1 MSNLELLSQILFKKY
16 EDQFK
21 WLNYT
26 DLKQIIKKF
35 AKDPLFE
42 DSKLDTKRVCKVH
55 NKIYPLIEKIQ
66 QVKSMRNLDNKSED
80 ELDET
85 LENKIPLQNEII
97 DPSNRSKIN
106 TAIDFKNY
114 YILIDSKDRNKNYWQ
129 SNNPFQFDLQPSSI
143 DMSSSTMNNS
153 INRKFNDI
161 HSITIKQVI
170 LPKIDTQIPYILVN
184 IQEIGSNINISN
196 NVAANCFGYL
206 TNPKIVDS
214 YMYYSFEEYYDSHLT
229 KIFESRIELSKLTI
243 SFLKPDGK
251 LIEFDND
258 LSVIIE
264 LMVTCLQKKL
274 ENTILYK

>member
-1 MSNLELLSQILFKKY
+1 MSNLELLSQVLFKKY
-16 EDQFK
+16 EDQFQ

-42 DSKLDTKRVCKVH
+42 NSKLDIKKVCKVH

-66 QVKSMRNLDNKSED
+66 QVKSLRNLDESRD
-80 ELDET
+80 E
-85 LENKIPLQNEII
+85 ENEEESNIELQNEVIHSSI
-97 DPSNRSKIN
+97 RKQIN
-106 TAIDFKNY
+106 PKMDFKNY
-114 YILIDSKDRNKNYWQ
+114 YVLIDSKDRNKDYWPA
-129 SNNPFQFDLQPSSI
+129 NNPFQFDLQPSSI
-143 DMSSSTMNNS
+143 DMSSSSMNNS

-161 HSITIKQVI
+161 HSITIKQII
-170 LPKIDTQIPYILVN
+170 LPKIDSPIPYILVN

-196 NVAANCFGYL
+196 DMASNCFGYL

-229 KIFESRIELSKLTI
+229 KIFEQRIELSKLTI

-274 ENTILYK
+274 ENTILHR

>member
-1 MSNLELLSQILFKKY
+1 MSNLELLSQVLFKKY
-16 EDQFK
+16 EDQFQ
-21 WLNYT
+21 WLNYS

-42 DSKLDTKRVCKVH
+42 NSKLDIKKVCKVH

-66 QVKSMRNLDNKSED
+66 QVKSLRNLDEKND
-80 ELDET
+80 E
-85 LENKIPLQNEII
+85 ENEEESNIELKNEVIHSSI
-97 DPSNRSKIN
+97 RKQIN
-106 TAIDFKNY
+106 PKIDFKNY
-114 YILIDSKDRNKNYWQ
+114 YVLIDSKDRNKDYWPA
-129 SNNPFQFDLQPSSI
+129 NNPFQFDLQPSSI
-143 DMSSSTMNNS
+143 DMSSSNMNNS

-161 HSITIKQVI
+161 HSITIKQII
-170 LPKIDTQIPYILVN
+170 LPKIDITIPYILVN

-196 NVAANCFGYL
+196 DMASNCFGYL

-229 KIFESRIELSKLTI
+229 KIFEPRIELSKLTI

-251 LIEFDND
+251 LIEFNND

-274 ENTILYK
+274 ENTILYR

>member
-1 MSNLELLSQILFKKY
+1 MNNLELLSQVLFKKY
-16 EDQFK
+16 EDQFQ

-42 DSKLDTKRVCKVH
+42 NSKLDIKKVCKVH

-66 QVKSMRNLDNKSED
+66 QVKSLRNLDETHD
-80 ELDET
+80 E
-85 LENKIPLQNEII
+85 ENEEESNIELQNEVIHSSI
-97 DPSNRSKIN
+97 RKQIN
-106 TAIDFKNY
+106 PKIDFKNHY
-114 YILIDSKDRNKNYWQ
+114 VLIDSKDRNKDYWPA
-129 SNNPFQFDLQPSSI
+129 NNPFQFDLQPSSI
-143 DMSSSTMNNS
+143 DMSSSSMNNS

-161 HSITIKQVI
+161 HSITIKQII
-170 LPKIDTQIPYILVN
+170 LPKIDSTIPYILVN

-196 NVAANCFGYL
+196 DMASNCFGYL

-229 KIFESRIELSKLTI
+229 KIFEQRIELSKLTI

-274 ENTILYK
+274 ENTILHR

>member
-1 MSNLELLSQILFKKY
+1 MSNLELLSQVLFKKY
-16 EDQFK
+16 EDQFQ
-21 WLNYT
+21 WLNYS

-42 DSKLDTKRVCKVH
+42 NSKLDIKKVCKVH

-66 QVKSMRNLDNKSED
+66 QVKSLRNLDEKND
-80 ELDET
+80 E
-85 LENKIPLQNEII
+85 ENEEESNIELKNEVIHSSI
-97 DPSNRSKIN
+97 RKQIN
-106 TAIDFKNY
+106 PKIDFKNY
-114 YILIDSKDRNKNYWQ
+114 YVLIDSKDRNKDYWPA
-129 SNNPFQFDLQPSSI
+129 NNPFQFDLQPSSI
-143 DMSSSTMNNS
+143 DMSSSNMNNS

-161 HSITIKQVI
+161 HSITIKQII
-170 LPKIDTQIPYILVN
+170 LPKIDITIPYILVN

-196 NVAANCFGYL
+196 DMASNCFGYL

-229 KIFESRIELSKLTI
+229 KIFEPRIELSKLTI

-274 ENTILYK
+274 ENTILHR

>member
-1 MSNLELLSQILFKKY
+1 MSNLELLSQVLFKKY
-16 EDQFK
+16 EDQFE

-42 DSKLDTKRVCKVH
+42 NSKLDIKKVCKVH

-66 QVKSMRNLDNKSED
+66 QVKSLRNLDESRD
-80 ELDET
+80 E
-85 LENKIPLQNEII
+85 ENEEESNIELQNEVIHSSI
-97 DPSNRSKIN
+97 RKQIN
-106 TAIDFKNY
+106 PKMDFKNY
-114 YILIDSKDRNKNYWQ
+114 YVLIDSKDRNKDYWPA
-129 SNNPFQFDLQPSSI
+129 NNPFQFDLQPSSI
-143 DMSSSTMNNS
+143 DMSSSNMNNS

-161 HSITIKQVI
+161 HSITIKQII
-170 LPKIDTQIPYILVN
+170 LPKIDSTIPYILVN

-196 NVAANCFGYL
+196 DMASNCFGYL

-229 KIFESRIELSKLTI
+229 KIFEPRIELSKLTI

-274 ENTILYK
+274 ENTILHR

>member
-1 MSNLELLSQILFKKY
+1 MSNLELLSQVLFKKY
-16 EDQFK
+16 EDQFE

-42 DSKLDTKRVCKVH
+42 NSKLDIKKVCKVH

-66 QVKSMRNLDNKSED
+66 QVKSLRNLDESRD
-80 ELDET
+80 E
-85 LENKIPLQNEII
+85 ENEEESNIELQNEVIHSSI
-97 DPSNRSKIN
+97 RKQIN
-106 TAIDFKNY
+106 PKMDFKNY
-114 YILIDSKDRNKNYWQ
+114 YVLIDSKDRNKDYWPA
-129 SNNPFQFDLQPSSI
+129 NNPFQFDLQPSSI
-143 DMSSSTMNNS
+143 DMSSSNMNNS

-161 HSITIKQVI
+161 HSITIKQII
-170 LPKIDTQIPYILVN
+170 LPKIDSPIPYILVN

-196 NVAANCFGYL
+196 DMASNCFGYL

-229 KIFESRIELSKLTI
+229 KIFEPRIELSKLTI

-274 ENTILYK
+274 ENTILHR